1 MERKLWAQLKL
12 LDIHGHFRRQSPV
25 GPYFADFAH
34 HHCRLIVELD
44 GDQHG
49 ETKAQQHDAKRAAY
63 LEARGYRVLRFWNN
77 EVQENLDGVIE
88 TIFAAL
94 NKIPPTPS
102 PSPPQA
108 GGGEAAPP
116 FGWRNDI

>member
-12 LDIHGHFRRQSPV
+12 LDINGHFRRQAPV

-34 HHCRLIVELD
+34 HHGRLIVELD
-44 GDQHG
+44 GSQHG
-49 ETKAQQHDAKRAAY
+49 QASGQVRDARRTAY
-63 LEARGYRVLRFWNN
+63 LEAEGYRVLRFWNN
-77 EVQENLDGVIE
+77 DVHENLDGVIE

-94 NKIPPTPS
+94 NETPPTPS

-108 GGGEAAPP
+108 GGGECALPD
-116 FGWRNDI
+116 GGVS